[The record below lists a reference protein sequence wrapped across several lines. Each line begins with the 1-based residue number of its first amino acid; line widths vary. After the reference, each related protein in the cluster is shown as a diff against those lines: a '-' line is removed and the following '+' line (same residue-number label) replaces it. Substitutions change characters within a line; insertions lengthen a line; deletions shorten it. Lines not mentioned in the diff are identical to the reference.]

1 MSDITFR
8 FATEAD
14 LPAIVALLADDEFAE
29 QREQGGPT
37 LASEY
42 INAFAQMQAVPGNR
56 MLLAE
61 LNGDI
66 VGSLHLVFI
75 PGLSRKGSKR
85 AIIEAVR
92 VASDARGAGIGSAL
106 MKRAISEARDAGAS
120 LVQLTSDKRRARAHL
135 FYRRL
140 GFEQS
145 HAGFK
150 KELK

>member
-1 MSDITFR
+1 M
-8 FATEAD
+8 
-14 LPAIVALLADDEFAE
+14 
-29 QREQGGPT
+29 QKQG
-37 LASEY
+37 
-42 INAFAQMQAVPGNR
+42 NNR

-61 LNGDI
+61 MDGKV
-66 VGSLHLVFI
+66 VGALHLAFV
-75 PGLSRKGSKR
+75 PGLSRRGTTR

-92 VASDARGAGIGSAL
+92 VASDARGRNIGTAI
-106 MKRAISEARDAGAS
+106 MKHAIAEARAGGAK

-150 KELK
+150 KDL

>member
-1 MSDITFR
+1 MSELSFR
-8 FATEAD
+8 YADEAD

-29 QREQGGPT
+29 NREQGGDTIAP
-37 LASEY
+37 EY
-42 INAFAQMQAVPGNR
+42 VAAFAQMQKQGNNR

-61 LNGDI
+61 QDGRI
-66 VGSLHLVFI
+66 VGALHLAFV
-75 PGLSRKGSKR
+75 PGLSRKGTTR

-92 VASDARGAGIGSAL
+92 VASDARGQNIGTAIMKHAIAEAKAG
-106 MKRAISEARDAGAS
+106 GAK
-120 LVQLTSDKRRARAHL
+120 LIQLTSDKRRARAHL

-150 KELK
+150 KDL

>member
-8 FATEAD
+8 YASETD
-14 LPAIVALLADDEFAE
+14 LPAIVKLLSDDEFAE
-29 QREQGGPT
+29 NREIGGET
-37 LASEY
+37 LSQEY
-42 INAFAQMQAVPGNR
+42 VDAFAAMQKQGDNR

-61 LNGDI
+61 KDGRI
-66 VGSLHLVFI
+66 VGALHLAFV
-75 PGLSRKGSKR
+75 PGLSRRGTTR
-85 AIIEAVR
+85 AIIESVR
-92 VASDARGAGIGSAL
+92 VASDARGQNIGTAI
-106 MKRAISEARDAGAS
+106 MKHAIAGAKAGGAK

-150 KELK
+150 KDL